1 MQKVDFID
9 DILAETTLDN
19 ETELIY
25 KEFSN
30 YIQDEEDEYNTV
42 SKRVD
47 YQLAISIPELEK
59 AAKLCRK
66 TVSWKDS
73 VAVWTHKRHENCN
86 KLRHALLTGNYKIS
100 KYVSF
105 MISEPKPRVIFSTRF
120 TDRVFQRSLCNNG
133 LYYLLTRRLIA
144 DNPACRLNMG
154 TDYTIN
160 RLKGYIES
168 FMAKNND
175 IRIGYYVKLDI
186 HNYFA
191 SIPHNL
197 LKEDVAE
204 LIEDPMF
211 RFHTNQVIDSFA
223 GIFVP
228 SEEEKQTYH
237 MEEVGVRG
245 LGLGSQISQ
254 LLALVYLNK
263 FDHLVK
269 EQWKVP
275 YYIRYMDDM
284 IFLCRTRQE
293 AEDIF
298 RKSIEFISKNRKLPI
313 NPKSHIAQFRYRQ
326 PIEFMKKRFLINKA
340 WNGVAIR
347 KNKKSIGVELNRIS
361 HYMKCLRDKTMSLDE
376 VVNNL
381 KGWMGASRK
390 YLSKHQY
397 DYVMRYIKTQFN
409 EKVLASLNEE
419 NSKY

>member
-1 MQKVDFID
+1 MQQLDFID
-9 DILAETTLDN
+9 ELTSQSILDIEESLYNDFN
-19 ETELIY
+19 QY
-25 KEFSN
+25 VK
-30 YIQDEEDEYNTV
+30 DEEDEYNTI

-47 YQLAISIPELEK
+47 YKSAISISELEK

-66 TVSWKDS
+66 SVSWKDS
-73 VAVWTHKRHENCN
+73 VAVWTHNRHENCN
-86 KLRHALLTGNYKIS
+86 KLRKSLLTGKYKIS
-100 KYVSF
+100 DYVSF
-105 MISEPKPRVIFSTRF
+105 MITEPKPRIIFSTRF

-133 LYYLLTRRLIA
+133 LYYMLTRRLID
-144 DNPACRLNMG
+144 DNPACRLSMG

-160 RLKGYIES
+160 RLRGYIES
-168 FMAKNND
+168 FMAKNKD
-175 IRIGYYVKLDI
+175 IRLGYYVKLDI
-186 HNYFA
+186 HNYFG
-191 SIPHNL
+191 SIPHDI
-197 LKEDVAE
+197 LKQDVKE
-204 LIEDPMF
+204 LIDEPMF
-211 RFHTNQVIDSFA
+211 LYHVNQVIDSFN
-223 GIFVP
+223 GFFTP
-228 SEEEKQTYH
+228 SEEEVETYN
-237 MEEVGVRG
+237 MEDVGIRG

-326 PIEFMKKRFLINKA
+326 PIEFMKKRFLINKT
-340 WNGVAIR
+340 WNGVVIR
-347 KNKKSIGVELNRIS
+347 KNKKSLGVELNRIT

-381 KGWMGASRK
+381 KGWMGASKK

-397 DYVMRYIKTQFN
+397 DYVLNHIKDQYTKKIIQPDSDN
-409 EKVLASLNEE
+409 NL
-419 NSKY
+419 